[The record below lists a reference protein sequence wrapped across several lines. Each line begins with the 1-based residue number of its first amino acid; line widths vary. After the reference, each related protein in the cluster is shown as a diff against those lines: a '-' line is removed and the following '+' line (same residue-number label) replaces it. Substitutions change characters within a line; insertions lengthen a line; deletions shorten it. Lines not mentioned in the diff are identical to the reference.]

1 MFPPLRTLAIA
12 GFLVTTLLSATAA
25 SAAPHATA
33 DRHGDHLFDYQ
44 RGPVTVHQISVRDRD
59 GVTVRDITYAGR
71 DGDEVRAYLVEP
83 AGGGRHAAGLYLH
96 WFEPPNPLSS
106 REEFLDEAVDMA
118 RQGMVALLPDLT
130 FPWSID
136 VVGDRR
142 DLDNVVAQTVRLRVG
157 LDLLTSRPNVDRKR
171 IAVVGHD
178 YGGMY
183 GMLLSNIDKN
193 RISAS
198 VAMNVD
204 ATFSNWFAQF
214 FLGLS
219 GDDTIAYEE
228 LLGPVD
234 PIRFVGDR
242 GGAPILFQFAEP
254 DFFVPDST
262 RRTLVS
268 QAAGPKDDKLYPDA
282 GHELNEAART
292 DRTAWLAARL
302 RL

>member
-12 GFLVTTLLSATAA
+12 GFLVTALLSATAA

-33 DRHGDHLFDYQ
+33 DRHGDRLFDYQ
-44 RGPVTVHQISVRDRD
+44 RGPVTVHQISVQDRD
-59 GVTVRDITYAGR
+59 GVKVRDITYAGR

-106 REEFLDEAVDMA
+106 REEFLDEAVGMA

-171 IAVVGHD
+171 VAVVGHD

-183 GMLLSNIDKN
+183 GLLLSTIDKK
-193 RISAS
+193 RISA
-198 VAMNVD
+198 VGRDERRRDVQQLVRPVLPRPGRRRHDRVRGAARPGRPDPVRRRPRRRAD
-204 ATFSNWFAQF
+204 PVPVRRARLLRAR
-214 FLGLS
+214 LDPARAGLA
-219 GDDTIAYEE
+219 G
-228 LLGPVD
+228 
-234 PIRFVGDR
+234 
-242 GGAPILFQFAEP
+242 
-254 DFFVPDST
+254 
-262 RRTLVS
+262 RR
-268 QAAGPKDDKLYPDA
+268 PKDYKLYPDA